1 MVVLPEDSGPKISMT
16 RPRGTP
22 PTPSAASNEIEP
34 VEMVET
40 GATASLLPRR
50 IIEPLPNCF
59 SICERA
65 SSTAR
70 VRSSAA
76 TILLQFRGG
85 CVFNFGK
92 CTNLRRF
99 YHSFPYGRI
108 KTKNHS
114 NLRLRHES
122 TRTGEIQRKSRANRP
137 L

>member
-50 IIEPLPNCF
+50 IIDPLPNCF
-59 SICERA
+59 SICESA

-76 TILLQFRGG
+76 TILLP
-85 CVFNFGK
+85 CPVFCAFSQGK
-92 CTNLRRF
+92 CANSAQILYEVEAILALKLR
-99 YHSFPYGRI
+99 GAA
-108 KTKNHS
+108 
-114 NLRLRHES
+114 
-122 TRTGEIQRKSRANRP
+122 RANKNQK